1 MIMTNLK
8 TQNLDQISVIKS
20 KTNFSSEFLRKPQP
34 QNLYQLVITAKSL
47 YSGKGKAMIG
57 PWSQNLENYY
67 KTNQGKDLTQI
78 NISNHWIGGHD
89 VRRYFWIIKF
99 EMSALYLN
107 KAEIEMQMWIWNST
121 RLHHDDNCHRQR
133 DFSWTEHQ
141 QGGHRAR
148 RSPDG
153 NISYCIV
160 SFYQLHT

>member
-1 MIMTNLK
+1 MTNLK

-78 NISNHWIGGHD
+78 SISNH
-89 VRRYFWIIKF
+89 
-99 EMSALYLN
+99 
-107 KAEIEMQMWIWNST
+107 
-121 RLHHDDNCHRQR
+121 
-133 DFSWTEHQ
+133 
-141 QGGHRAR
+141 
-148 RSPDG
+148 
-153 NISYCIV
+153 
-160 SFYQLHT
+160 